1 MLFFFHN
8 FISKAICSECTDFVY
23 NFSEKGKATLTKLF
37 HILKMKAH
45 FEKEPHFESESTFQ
59 NKLDK

>member
-23 NFSEKGKATLTKLF
+23 NFSEKGKTTLIKPF

-59 NKLDK
+59 NKIDK